1 VLFSWKY
8 RYWLI
13 VLLAVYS
20 CLNIYYT
27 VGDKLFDFDLP
38 FWHLLTLLQVVVL
51 GIWELNRIGIYLLS
65 RAAALRRTIH
75 PLISLFALSL
85 VNVVI
90 VSFISLEGLYLV
102 LDKPLIP
109 EPDHFKLLL
118 AFGFRV
124 NLFLNCVNAIVYY
137 MNRYRESQV
146 EAEKLRKISV
156 EARFDALRNQ
166 INPHFL
172 FNCFTALSTLVYKD
186 ADTSAQFIS
195 QLSNVYRYLLYN
207 QEKRVVPLVDELK
220 FLESYFYL
228 LRIRF
233 GDNIIIRNDVLADAA
248 ELYVPP
254 AVLQLLI
261 ENAIKHNVISKR
273 NPLTISLDREGDYI
287 VVRNNLQKKTT
298 AEESTKVGLK
308 NILERYRLLS
318 DEPVEIINTGESF
331 IVKVPLLQLDL
342 HESSYS

>member
-1 VLFSWKY
+1 M
-8 RYWLI
+8 
-13 VLLAVYS
+13 LLAVYS

-38 FWHLLTLLQVVVL
+38 FWHLLALLQVVVL
-51 GIWELNRIGIYLLS
+51 GIWELNRIGISLLS

-85 VNVVI
+85 INVVI

-102 LDKPLIP
+102 LDKPLLP

-248 ELYVPP
+248 EFYVPP

-273 NPLTISLDREGDYI
+273 NPLTISLAREGDYI

>member
-1 VLFSWKY
+1 M
-8 RYWLI
+8 
-13 VLLAVYS
+13 LLAVYS

-27 VGDKLFDFDLP
+27 VGDRLFDFDLQ
-38 FWHLLTLLQVVVL
+38 FWYLLALLQVVVF
-51 GIWELNRIGIYLLS
+51 GIWELNRVGIGWLS
-65 RAAALRRTIH
+65 RIPSLRRAMH
-75 PLISLFALSL
+75 PLISLFGLSL
-85 VNVVI
+85 INVVV
-90 VSFISLEGLYLV
+90 VSFLALEALYLV
-102 LDKPLIP
+102 LDRPLFPQIN
-109 EPDHFKLLL
+109 HFKLLL

-137 MNRYRESQV
+137 MNRYRDSQV

-233 GDNIIIRNDVLADAA
+233 GENIIIRNDILTGATDF
-248 ELYVPP
+248 YVPP

-273 NPLTISLDREGDYI
+273 NPLTISLSREGDSI
-287 VVRNNLQKKTT
+287 VVRNNLQKKVT

-318 DEPVEIINTGESF
+318 DEPVEIINTGELF